1 MRTVIVALM
10 LVAGTLGVAVAPA
23 QAYYDDIHYALT
35 YYIARTIG
43 CTPEQSY
50 RLASAN
56 VSVDWSPPTE
66 PVQGIWPTT
75 ATQEPRAKF
84 HAMRDE
90 TRFPGSIGDGSNAGD
105 GGKNAMEA
113 DRAIRDQSVKLLVA
127 GIDAKNPGVFLH
139 FFQDREPHAR
149 YGTRGGH
156 WVDTLDTLVPN
167 PFTFPPV
174 VPMNL
179 AILFQHFPG
188 GMGGTTDWLSFQ
200 HQRDPARDPAANA
213 RLVRQTAEILATA
226 MRKIYGVSEGRPCLR
241 ALPPVSEDM
250 PVLAGLRAANPFPK
264 QLFPKDLQ
272 YVKAILDLCEKPNKT
287 PQEQEQLRQAL
298 LTDYGKHKVGPDM
311 VKALGVIKSAMGAA
325 GMVEGELRAEH
336 RQYQLNGEGQPS
348 PPEKPTS
355 MIGACDKR
363 AVPVVGDRNLWTL
376 VGTLRVK
383 VGAASS
389 AGGQITVKAPRTQ
402 TSETEYVMAQAAMP
416 APGGAVEFKNM
427 PIGQLIVEVPGTG
440 SSGCK
445 PGCDCEGWICEAP
458 PPGQSSCP
466 PRSRPPTACAPGALS
481 RGQAPQQHQVLLD
494 KELVEVVIGG
504 QNWRW

>member
-1 MRTVIVALM
+1 MRTTIIVALI
-10 LVAGTLGVAVAPA
+10 LVAGTLGVGVAPA

-35 YYIARTIG
+35 YYIARMTG

-90 TRFPGSIGDGSNAGD
+90 SRFPGSIGDGSNAGD
-105 GGKNAMEA
+105 GGKNAIAA
-113 DRAIRDQSVKLLVA
+113 DQAIRDQSVKLLVA
-127 GIDAKNPGVFLH
+127 GIEAKNPGVFLH

-156 WVDTLDTLVPN
+156 WVDTLDTPTGN
-167 PFTFPPV
+167 PFMFPPIT
-174 VPMNL
+174 PMNL
-179 AILFQHFPG
+179 AMLFQHFPG

-200 HQRDPARDPAANA
+200 HQKDPRDPEANV
-213 RLVRQTAEILATA
+213 RLVRQTADILGTA
-226 MRKIYGVSEGRPCLR
+226 MRKMYGVKDGRPCLR
-241 ALPPVSEDM
+241 ALPASSEYM
-250 PVLAGLRAANPFPK
+250 PVLAGLRAANSFPK

-272 YVKAILDLCEKPNKT
+272 YVKAILDLCEKPAKT

-311 VKALGVIKSAMGAA
+311 VKALGVIKAAMKTT
-325 GMVEGELRAEH
+325 GMVEGELRPEH
-336 RQYQLNGEGQPS
+336 RQYQLNAEGELS

-355 MIGACDKR
+355 MIGACEKR
-363 AVPVVGDRNLWTL
+363 AVTVIGDRNLWTL

-383 VGAASS
+383 VQGAVSP
-389 AGGQITVKAPRTQ
+389 GGQVTVKAPSTQ
-402 TSETEYVMAQAAMP
+402 TSETEYAMAQAAMP
-416 APGGAVEFKNM
+416 GPGGSVEFKNM

-445 PGCDCEGWICEAP
+445 PGCDCQGFVCEAP
-458 PPGQSSCP
+458 PHGQTSCP
-466 PRSRPPTACAPGALS
+466 ARSRPPTPCDPRVLS
-481 RGQAPQQHQVLLD
+481 RGQAPRQHRVLLD
-494 KELVEVVIGG
+494 KDLVELVLGEGH
-504 QNWRW
+504 WRW